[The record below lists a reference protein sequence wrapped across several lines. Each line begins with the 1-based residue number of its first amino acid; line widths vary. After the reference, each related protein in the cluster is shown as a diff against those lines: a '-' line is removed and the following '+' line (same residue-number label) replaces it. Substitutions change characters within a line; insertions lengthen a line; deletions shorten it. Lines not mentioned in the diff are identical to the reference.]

1 MVDYTGTVTLPRVRA
16 ALPPEGKETARVLR
30 AALRHKEHV
39 VPLVGVAGEGQ
50 LALEIDVPG
59 ETTIVVLAERV
70 GDPTEDGQRLA
81 LRTVTRAQMAEI
93 LALLERIDEPS
104 ESVPPSAADESD
116 DAEPGVDDGPTVFD
130 SVVVH
135 PLGARAMMSGAALA
149 APAPPAE
156 AKGSGLGDLGDDE
169 DDDAPTNVLPPDV
182 PATALL
188 GVPEAASP
196 GEPPVVRTAQPS
208 GVVASEVAV
217 AMTELPPPSGASQ
230 RQVVAPSML
239 ARIIANKYLVEGH
252 IGSGASAAVYRA
264 IHTDLRRPV
273 AIKIL
278 HSQVRG
284 QEQFVKRF
292 KAEALA
298 ASRLEHVHVTRILD
312 FGQERDGLLYLV
324 MELLEGKTLEAELD
338 GKPMA
343 QGRAIDLAIQV
354 CSALAFA
361 HDEGVIHRDIKP
373 ENIMLTPG
381 KDDFGDP
388 CDVVKVCDFGLA
400 KLSDPDP
407 ETQDITVTGMLCGSP
422 AYMSPEQA
430 RGDKAD
436 LRTDVY
442 SLGVSLFEAVT
453 GELPHDGDNLQQL
466 FSNKMLKAPRRPSE
480 IVPGIDPLLEDIILR
495 ALSADRAAR
504 HATARVLRE
513 ELKEAR
519 KLIDDDDDDDERDGT
534 LVAG

>member
-1 MVDYTGTVTLPRVRA
+1 MTLPRVRA

-59 ETTIVVLAERV
+59 ETTVVVLAERV
-70 GDPTEDGQRLA
+70 GNPTDKGQRLA

-104 ESVPPSAADESD
+104 AESVPPSATDDQD
-116 DAEPGVDDGPTVFD
+116 DAPGVDDGPTVFD

-135 PLGARAMMSGAALA
+135 PLGPRGLMAGMVPA

-156 AKGSGLGDLGDDE
+156 VKGSGLGELGADE
-169 DDDAPTNVLPPDV
+169 DDDAPTHVLAPDG
-182 PATALL
+182 PAIPGLVAP
-188 GVPEAASP
+188 VAPSPAPSAAI
-196 GEPPVVRTAQPS
+196 EPRAPMAS
-208 GVVASEVAV
+208 GVAASEVAV
-217 AMTELPPPSGASQ
+217 AMTEVPPPSGAAQ
-230 RQVVAPSML
+230 RATVAPSML

-273 AIKIL
+273 AIKVL

-298 ASRLEHVHVTRILD
+298 ASRLEHIHVTRILD

-324 MELLEGKTLEAELD
+324 MELLEGRTLEAELD

-381 KDDFGDP
+381 KDDFGEP

-436 LRTDVY
+436 LRTDIY

-453 GELPHDGDNLQQL
+453 GELPHDGENLQQL

-504 HATARVLRE
+504 HPTARVLRE

-519 KLIDDDDDDDERDGT
+519 KLIDDDDDEDERDGT